1 MVRFLSFVIRLGI
14 LLALAGQLKACT
26 LELAREGTAHR
37 AIMSY
42 SKSSRMLTA
51 P

>member
-14 LLALAGQLKACT
+14 LLALSGQLKTCT
-26 LELAREGTAHR
+26 LELARKGTAHR
-37 AIMSY
+37 EIMSY
-42 SKSSRMLTA
+42 SKFSRMLTA